1 MKNWL
6 EKKFTNQYQS
16 YRIIFSPLTGGFH
29 NTMSFKSHDKSMEQT
44 FMFVSAPPNID
55 VKNLS
60 EKEFEIKSSK
70 MARIVFTEIDHNYVN
85 PLTDKYK
92 EKLESSMA
100 NYKNWNNQK
109 GNMYN
114 SKYSTFNEYMTWGVF
129 NLYAYDTYS
138 TENIDTIIKIQTDF
152 INDKRKFHRFR
163 EFNTELFKQYKEN
176 SKSKIEKL
184 YKPMLNWIKE
194 KSL

>member
-1 MKNWL
+1 
-6 EKKFTNQYQS
+6 
-16 YRIIFSPLTGGFH
+16 
-29 NTMSFKSHDKSMEQT
+29 MEQT
-44 FMFVSAPPNID
+44 FMFVSAPPSID
-55 VKNLS
+55 VENLS

-92 EKLESSMA
+92 EKLESSMV

-138 TENIDTIIKIQTDF
+138 AENIDTIIKIQTDF

-163 EFNTELFKQYKEN
+163 EFNNELLKQYKKNTKPE
-176 SKSKIEKL
+176 IEKL
-184 YKPMLNWIKE
+184 YKPMLNWIEE